1 METIVF
7 KVNERSNEKEES
19 IRKRIKNKK
28 EKIIEIE

>member
-7 KVNERSNEKEES
+7 KVNERSNEKQES

-28 EKIIEIE
+28 EKIIQIE

>member
-7 KVNERSNEKEES
+7 KVNERNNEKEES

-28 EKIIEIE
+28 EKIIQIE